1 MGAASTLRAD
11 SDARAWDSRGCSEI
25 GRGAKATRLGSSLRA
40 NSVCL
45 GAGGCEEATGA
56 PVRPSLWR
64 PRPPRRPRRLWRRP
78 GGTVAAC
85 DGGAAASTAG
95 CSTTCSS
102 PAPFVLAEGCAATSP
117 ANSALGNSA
126 PVNSGAMG
134 PAATTGSASVS
145 AAAVGAGG
153 TGAPKRA
160 RASSAF
166 FFHCARRK
174 RSAAAVYQRAASACV
189 PDFSCRRASSN
200 ATIASR
206 VCSNRSAS

>member
-1 MGAASTLRAD
+1 MGAASTPRVD
-11 SDARAWDSRGCSEI
+11 SDARAWDSRGCSDM
-25 GRGAKATRLGSSLRA
+25 GSGAKAARLGSSLRA
-40 NSVCL
+40 SSVCL
-45 GAGGCEEATGA
+45 GAGGGEEATGV

-78 GGTVAAC
+78 GGGVAAC

-95 CSTTCSS
+95 CSTACSY
-102 PAPFVLAEGCAATSP
+102 PAPFVLAEGCAISSP
-117 ANSALGNSA
+117 VNSALGNSA
-126 PVNSGAMG
+126 PVKSGAMG
-134 PAATTGSASVS
+134 AGARAGSVSVS
-145 AAAVGAGG
+145 AAAVDAGG
-153 TGAPKRA
+153 IGAPKRA
-160 RASSAF
+160 SASSAF

-206 VCSNRSAS
+206 VCSKRSAS